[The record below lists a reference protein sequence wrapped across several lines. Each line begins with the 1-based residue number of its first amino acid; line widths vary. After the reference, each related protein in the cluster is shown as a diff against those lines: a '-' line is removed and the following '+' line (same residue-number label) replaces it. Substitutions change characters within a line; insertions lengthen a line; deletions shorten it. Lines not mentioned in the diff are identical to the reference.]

1 MSECP
6 GRTLEDFLEWQ
17 YSVNKNIV
25 KAIAELYE
33 PYRDAIEQRL
43 DSFDDELQSWR
54 GFAQYVDEGVPE
66 DIVKRAK
73 AILLTWNKSPLPDNE
88 IIEPPKERKTNK
100 GEVLVTDNNYFIE
113 ITKDAPFGL
122 KCTLI
127 NRPAGIAYM
136 GILNRKDKFA
146 THYAPLPTF
155 KD

>member
-43 DSFDDELQSWR
+43 DSFDDEHQSWR
-54 GFAQYVDEGVPE
+54 GFAQYVDEDVPE

-73 AILLTWNKSPLPDNE
+73 ALL
-88 IIEPPKERKTNK
+88 
-100 GEVLVTDNNYFIE
+100 
-113 ITKDAPFGL
+113 
-122 KCTLI
+122 
-127 NRPAGIAYM
+127 
-136 GILNRKDKFA
+136 
-146 THYAPLPTF
+146 
-155 KD
+155 